1 MKIFKQK
8 GEISMKKKALLL
20 LTCSAVL
27 LTGCS
32 GNRVSE
38 TVDKIS
44 DSISKEQGTPA
55 ATATAAPTST
65 PGPKETSLTPG
76 GKGTIGDW
84 RICVKKASVKTK
96 INDGKYRQFKPGKGK
111 SFVVVSVSAKNN
123 GDKAQQLLPRVGLE
137 NKMISATLIHQ
148 DKDEYAPTELIA
160 YNKDLAAE
168 TIQAGSAK
176 NGIIAFEVPKKVA
189 KQLKKMKLRIG
200 TKTDYLV
207 YTM

>member
-1 MKIFKQK
+1 
-8 GEISMKKKALLL
+8 MKKKALLL

-84 RICVKKASVKTK
+84 RICVKKTSVKTK